1 MSLQTAPRVERDPV
15 ALDLGRGP
23 GPGTA
28 TGTGPGARRGR
39 RRLLAAAL
47 GTAATLAVGWAL
59 APHLVTL
66 DSPEVALDPTAG
78 LFVDG
83 YGDTGTY
90 ALHYR
95 YGQEVELTVPLSNAS
110 AVPWRVTD
118 VELVE
123 PTYPLLEPVG
133 GTVEPVTLAPYGDGE
148 VSLVFEYANCRYYH
162 ERANNSY
169 EQVRVS
175 GTVLGRETS
184 VLVDLAV
191 PLVVHS
197 QVILNCPERTLVR
210 GDDVRS

>member
-1 MSLQTAPRVERDPV
+1 VSLQTA
-15 ALDLGRGP
+15 LGV
-23 GPGTA
+23 TA
-28 TGTGPGARRGR
+28 TLGA
-39 RRLLAAAL
+39 A
-47 GTAATLAVGWAL
+47 WAL

-66 DSPEVALDPTAG
+66 HAPEVALAPDAG

-83 YGDTGTY
+83 YGDAGTY

-95 YGQEVELTVPLSNAS
+95 YGERVELTVPLDNAS

-123 PTYPLLEPVG
+123 PDFPLLEPVG
-133 GTVEPVTLAPYGDGE
+133 GLGEPVTLAPYGDGE
-148 VSLVFEYANCRYYH
+148 VGLLFEYANCRYYH

-169 EQVRVS
+169 DQVRVS

-184 VLVDLAV
+184 VLVDLEV

-197 QVILNCPERTLVR
+197 QVILDCPERTLVR
-210 GDDVRS
+210 GDDVRR

>member
-1 MSLQTAPRVERDPV
+1 MSLQTA
-15 ALDLGRGP
+15 LGV
-23 GPGTA
+23 TA
-28 TGTGPGARRGR
+28 TLGA
-39 RRLLAAAL
+39 A
-47 GTAATLAVGWAL
+47 WAL

-66 DSPEVALDPTAG
+66 HAPAVALAPDAG

-83 YGDTGTY
+83 YGDAGTY

-95 YGQEVELTVPLSNAS
+95 YGESVELTVPLSNTS

-123 PTYPLLEPVG
+123 PDFPLLEPVG
-133 GTVEPVTLAPYGDGE
+133 GLAEPVTLTPYGDGE
-148 VSLVFEYANCRYYH
+148 AGLVFEYANCRYYH

-169 EQVRVS
+169 DQVRVS

-184 VLVDLAV
+184 VLVDLEV

-197 QVILNCPERTLVR
+197 QVILDCPERTLVR
-210 GDDVRS
+210 GDDVRR

>member
-1 MSLQTAPRVERDPV
+1 MSLQTAPRVAAARAP
-15 ALDLGRGP
+15 LD
-23 GPGTA
+23 TA
-28 TGTGPGARRGR
+28 PQQPRRRGR
-39 RRLLAAAL
+39 RRLLAATS
-47 GTAATLAVGWAL
+47 GVAATLAVGWAL

-66 DSPEVALDPTAG
+66 DPPEVALAPGAG

-83 YGDTGTY
+83 YGDAGTY

-95 YGQEVELTVPLSNAS
+95 YGESVELTVPLSNAS
-110 AVPWRVTD
+110 AVPWRVTG

-123 PTYPLLEPVG
+123 PTFPLLEPVRG
-133 GTVEPVTLAPYGDGE
+133 VADPVTLAPYGDAE
-148 VSLVFEYANCRYYH
+148 VGLVFEYANCRYYH

-210 GDDVRS
+210 GDDVRR